1 MPPKK
6 KSKPPSWVASTAA
19 PPKVKVPNVKVLNQI
34 TSSDLKG
41 IFFTVE
47 GIDQTHFDKLATK
60 NFSRWEDV
68 RITLGVPVEVIVRL
82 QDKLADLP
90 QVRGWIEKPGD
101 FAAESSQPVVS
112 SRSPESESAATSA
125 ISKRSAAQ
133 GLTEDMLAKHKDKKH
148 PSAEAMRERQ
158 VRNLTRAHAHLAS
171 PSTVWCDMAA

>member
-6 KSKPPSWVASTAA
+6 KPEKPPSWVASTAA

-60 NFSRWEDV
+60 NFSSWEDV
-68 RITLGVPVEVIVRL
+68 RTTLGVPPDSEVIVRL

-112 SRSPESESAATSA
+112 SPESESAATSA

-133 GLTEDMLAKHKDKKH
+133 GLTE
-148 PSAEAMRERQ
+148 EMRSTKTRNTPVLRRCAN
-158 VRNLTRAHAHLAS
+158 VRYEI
-171 PSTVWCDMAA
+171 

>member
-6 KSKPPSWVASTAA
+6 KPEKPPSWVASTAA
-19 PPKVKVPNVKVLNQI
+19 PPKPKVPRVTVLNQI
-34 TSSDLKG
+34 TSNDLKG
-41 IFFTVE
+41 IFFTV
-47 GIDQTHFDKLATK
+47 DQTHFDKLATK
-60 NFSRWEDV
+60 NFSSWEDV

-112 SRSPESESAATSA
+112 SPESESAATSA

-148 PSAEAMRERQ
+148 PSAEAMRVGNGDDR
-158 VRNLTRAHAHLAS
+158 
-171 PSTVWCDMAA
+171 

>member
-19 PPKVKVPNVKVLNQI
+19 PPKPKVPRVTVLNQI
-34 TSSDLKG
+34 TSNDLKG

-60 NFSRWEDV
+60 NFSSWEDV

-90 QVRGWIEKPGD
+90 QVRGWVDKPGD
-101 FAAESSQPVVS
+101 FAAKASQPEVA
-112 SRSPESESAATSA
+112 PLESAAKSA

-133 GLTEDMLAKHKDKKH
+133 GLTDELLEKHKHKKH
-148 PSAEAMRERQ
+148 ASLHIRCTQR
-158 VRNLTRAHAHLAS
+158 TRCS
-171 PSTVWCDMAA
+171 

>member
-1 MPPKK
+1 MGGGRGGSCSVPEYRSVLGLYITDQRHTAMPPKK

-19 PPKVKVPNVKVLNQI
+19 PPKPKVPRVTVLNQI
-34 TSSDLKG
+34 TSNDLKG

-60 NFSRWEDV
+60 NFSSWEDV

-101 FAAESSQPVVS
+101 FPEEFAG
-112 SRSPESESAATSA
+112 SPRCATSSLRCSRCF
-125 ISKRSAAQ
+125 ISS
-133 GLTEDMLAKHKDKKH
+133 
-148 PSAEAMRERQ
+148 
-158 VRNLTRAHAHLAS
+158 
-171 PSTVWCDMAA
+171 

>member
-6 KSKPPSWVASTAA
+6 KKPEKPPSWVASTAA

-60 NFSRWEDV
+60 NFGSWEDV
-68 RITLGVPVEVIVRL
+68 RTTLGVQPDVIVRL

-112 SRSPESESAATSA
+112 SPESESAATSA
-125 ISKRSAAQ
+125 ISKRCEAQ

-158 VRNLTRAHAHLAS
+158 VRNLTRAHAHLGS

>member
-6 KSKPPSWVASTAA
+6 KQKPEKPPSWVASTAA

-60 NFSRWEDV
+60 NFSSWEDV
-68 RITLGVPVEVIVRL
+68 RTTLGVPPDVIVRL

-101 FAAESSQPVVS
+101 FPEESHQPVVS
-112 SRSPESESAATSA
+112 STESESDATSA

-133 GLTEDMLAKHKDKKH
+133 
-148 PSAEAMRERQ
+148 RR
-158 VRNLTRAHAHLAS
+158 AS
-171 PSTVWCDMAA
+171 PRTCWRSTKTRNTPVLRRCANVRYEI